1 MAWKG
6 KVAAKRGDQSAG
18 QFALAIDYYDDTD
31 PLVVIVRR
39 DVVVPS
45 SATLAEIQILVRAV
59 GVVERAKFND
69 LKALDGRITV
79 GTEVAV

>member
-6 KVAAKRGDQSAG
+6 KVAAKRLDQSAG
-18 QFALAIDYYDDTD
+18 QFALAIDYYDTAD
-31 PLVVIVRR
+31 PATMIVRR

-45 SATLAEIQILVRAV
+45 SATLAEIQILVRAT

-69 LKALDGRITV
+69 LAALNGRIAVGDEVTV
-79 GTEVAV
+79 